1 MQGSPPGGPE
11 IWIRGP
17 VVTPEQPAQ
26 SAQTAGAASEMAAGH
41 RKLAWVAAHGGA
53 GTSTLA
59 AVFGGVDAGRS
70 WPRSDQGEPDG
81 VLLVARTHAAGLQ
94 AVSHTLDLFR
104 RGEQPP
110 GLELVAV
117 ALVADA
123 PGRLPRPLQ
132 QRIKVIGSVVKV
144 HRVPWMPAWRTGD
157 LTAPPPR
164 ETSELAALIAAP
176 PARDTHM
183 RSNR

>member
-1 MQGSPPGGPE
+1 LLVQGSPPGGPE

-17 VVTPEQPAQ
+17 VIPPEQGAQ
-26 SAQTAGAASEMAAGH
+26 STEAPVETAAGH
-41 RKLAWVAAHGGA
+41 RQLAWVAAHGGA
-53 GTSTLA
+53 GASTLA

-70 WPRSDQGEPDG
+70 WPRPDQGEPDG

-94 AVSHTLDLFR
+94 AVSRTLDLFR
-104 RGEQPP
+104 RGEHPP

-132 QRIKVIGSVVKV
+132 QRIKVINSVVQV
-144 HRVPWMPAWRTGD
+144 HRVPWVPGWRTGD
-157 LTAPPPR
+157 LTVPPPR
-164 ETSELAALIAAP
+164 ETSGLAALAAAP
-176 PARDTHM
+176 PVRDAHV
-183 RSNR
+183 RSSR